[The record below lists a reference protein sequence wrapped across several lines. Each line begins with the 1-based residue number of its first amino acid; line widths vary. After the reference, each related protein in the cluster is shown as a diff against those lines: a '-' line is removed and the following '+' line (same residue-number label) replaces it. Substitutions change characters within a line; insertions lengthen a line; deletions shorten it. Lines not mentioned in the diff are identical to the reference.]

1 MLSLRGRGPR
11 RRVMLARFGSVVER
25 HNFVMKILGLWR
37 AGSRWGRRWPQG
49 TPIHN
54 VDETDY

>member
-1 MLSLRGRGPR
+1 
-11 RRVMLARFGSVVER
+11 MLARFGSVVER